1 MLKLGELYILHG
13 KFKVIS
19 GAAERGKPFRELSIE
34 EKQMLRAALR
44 DLFYGTETEAM
55 PPVWGRNDA
64 FEDA

>member
-1 MLKLGELYILHG
+1 MLKLDELYVMSG
-13 KFKVIS
+13 KFKMIS
-19 GAAERGKPFRELSIE
+19 GTAEHGKPFRELSIE

>member
-34 EKQMLRAALR
+34 EKQMLRGAFQ
-44 DLFYGTETEAM
+44 DLFYGTEIETM
-55 PPVWGRNDA
+55 SPVWDDDDLVKDA
-64 FEDA
+64 